1 MLTSDDIRRSYIDF
15 FTRRGHTE
23 IPGGPLIAGGDTLF
37 TVAGMQPLIPY
48 FSGAPHPAGRRLVDS
63 QRCLRTVDIDEVGDA
78 SHLTCFEMLGNW
90 SLGDYFKHESL
101 GWTLEWLTEV
111 LGIHR
116 ERLAVTVFAGD
127 ERVPFDVEARDR
139 WLELGVPAERIRAL
153 GREDNWWGPPGAHGP
168 CGSDSEIF
176 YLTDGGE
183 WTELGN
189 NVFIAYE
196 QTPDGEI
203 RPLAQRNVDVGLGL
217 ERITGLLQGVD
228 SVYETDLFTPIIAT
242 LRGLG
247 EVGDVRAERIVADH
261 LRSGVLLI
269 GDGVLPSNRDQG
281 YVLRR
286 LLRRAIRQGRV
297 LGIDG
302 PFLRELGRSV
312 LDRYRSVH
320 PHLGDE
326 ILDVLE
332 QEERRFAR
340 TLKRGLREIGRLEHV
355 DGRELF
361 RLFETYGLP
370 PELTL
375 EELGVSV
382 DGWRGAFDRA
392 AHEHRERSRR
402 DPR

>member
-1 MLTSDDIRRSYIDF
+1 MLTSDEIRRSYVDF

-23 IPGGPLIAGGDTLF
+23 IPGASLIGDGDTLF
-37 TVAGMQPLIPY
+37 TIAGMQPLIPY
-48 FSGAPHPAGRRLVDS
+48 FSGSPHPAGRRLVDY

-90 SLGDYFKHESL
+90 SLGDYFKRESL

-111 LGIHR
+111 LGIDR
-116 ERLAVTVFAGD
+116 SRLSVTVFAGD
-127 ERVPFDVEARDR
+127 EQVPFDGEARDR
-139 WLELGVPAERIRAL
+139 WLELGISAERIRAL
-153 GREDNWWGPPGAHGP
+153 GREENWWGPPGPDGP

-183 WTELGN
+183 WMELGN

-196 QTPDGEI
+196 QMPDGEI

-217 ERITGLLQGVD
+217 ERITCLLQGVD
-228 SVYETDLFTPIIAT
+228 SVYETDLFTGI
-242 LRGLG
+242 LGVVRGLAS
-247 EVGDVRAERIVADH
+247 VGDVRAERIVCDH
-261 LRSGVLLI
+261 VRSGVLLI

-302 PFLRELGRSV
+302 PFLRELGESV
-312 LDRYRSVH
+312 IERYRSVY
-320 PHLGDE
+320 PQLDAA
-326 ILDVLE
+326 ILEVLE
-332 QEERRFAR
+332 GEERRFAR
-340 TLKRGLREIGRLEHV
+340 TLKRGLRAIKRLEHV

-382 DGWRGAFDRA
+382 DGWRESFDRA
-392 AHEHRERSRR
+392 ADDHRERSRR

>member
-1 MLTSDDIRRSYIDF
+1 MLTSDEIRRSYVDF

-23 IPGGPLIAGGDTLF
+23 IPGASLIGDGDTLF
-37 TVAGMQPLIPY
+37 TIAGMQPLIPY
-48 FSGAPHPAGRRLVDS
+48 FSGSPHPAGRRLVDY

-90 SLGDYFKHESL
+90 SLGDYFKRESL

-111 LGIHR
+111 LGIDR
-116 ERLAVTVFAGD
+116 SRLSVTVFAGD
-127 ERVPFDVEARDR
+127 EQVPFDGEARDR
-139 WLELGVPAERIRAL
+139 WLELGISAERIRAL
-153 GREDNWWGPPGAHGP
+153 GREENWWGPPGPDGP

-183 WTELGN
+183 WMELGN

-196 QTPDGEI
+196 QMPDGEI

-217 ERITGLLQGVD
+217 ERITCLLQGVD
-228 SVYETDLFTPIIAT
+228 SVYETDLFTGI
-242 LRGLG
+242 LGVVRGLAS
-247 EVGDVRAERIVADH
+247 VGDVRAERIVCDH
-261 LRSGVLLI
+261 VRSGVLLI

-302 PFLRELGRSV
+302 PFLRELGESV
-312 LDRYRSVH
+312 IERYRSVY
-320 PHLGDE
+320 PQLDAA
-326 ILDVLE
+326 ILEVLE
-332 QEERRFAR
+332 GEERRFAR
-340 TLKRGLREIGRLEHV
+340 TLKRGLREIKRLEHV

-382 DGWRGAFDRA
+382 DRWRESFDRA
-392 AHEHRERSRR
+392 ADDHRERSRR

>member
-23 IPGGPLIAGGDTLF
+23 IPGASLVGDAGTLF

-48 FSGAPHPAGRRLVDS
+48 FSGAPHPAGGRLVDH

-111 LGIHR
+111 LGIDR
-116 ERLAVTVFAGD
+116 GRLAVSVFAGD
-127 ERVPFDVEARDR
+127 EQVPLDVEARDR
-139 WLELGVPAERIRAL
+139 WL
-153 GREDNWWGPPGAHGP
+153 
-168 CGSDSEIF
+168 
-176 YLTDGGE
+176 
-183 WTELGN
+183 ELGN

-196 QTPDGEI
+196 QTPDGVL

-217 ERITGLLQGVD
+217 ERITSLLQGAG
-228 SVYETDLFTPIIAT
+228 SVYETDLFTPVTETI
-242 LRGLG
+242 RGLATA
-247 EVGDVRAERIVADH
+247 GDVRAERIVADH
-261 LRSGVLLI
+261 VRSGVLLI
-269 GDGVLPSNRDQG
+269 GDGVLPSNTEQG

-286 LLRRAIRQGRV
+286 LLRRAIRQARV
-297 LGIDG
+297 LGING
-302 PFLRELGRSV
+302 PCLREVGRSV
-312 LDRYRSVH
+312 LDRYRTVY
-320 PHLGDE
+320 PHLGE
-326 ILDVLE
+326 GILDVLE
-332 QEERRFAR
+332 SAERRFAH
-340 TLKRGLREIGRLEHV
+340 TLRRGLRELRRLEHV

-375 EELGVSV
+375 EELGADI
-382 DGWRGAFDRA
+382 DGWREGFDRA
-392 AHEHRERSRR
+392 ADEHRELSRSDRGGE
-402 DPR
+402 P

>member
-23 IPGGPLIAGGDTLF
+23 IPGGPLIADGDTLF

-48 FSGAPHPAGRRLVDS
+48 FSGAPHPAGRRLVDY
-63 QRCLRTVDIDEVGDA
+63 QRCLRTIDIDEVGDA
-78 SHLTCFEMLGNW
+78 RHLTCFEMLGNW
-90 SLGDYFKHESL
+90 SLGDYFKRESL
-101 GWTLEWLTEV
+101 GWTLEWLTDV
-111 LGIHR
+111 LGIDR

-127 ERVPFDVEARDR
+127 EQVPFDVEARDR
-139 WLELGVPAERIRAL
+139 WLELGVPAEHIRAL
-153 GREDNWWGPPGAHGP
+153 GREDNWWGPPGPHGP

-176 YLTDGGE
+176 YRTDGGE
-183 WTELGN
+183 WLELGN

-228 SVYETDLFTPIIAT
+228 SVYETDLFTPLMTTI
-242 LRGLG
+242 RGLAT
-247 EVGDVRAERIVADH
+247 VGDVRAERIVGDH
-261 LRSGVLLI
+261 VRSGVLLI
-269 GDGVLPSNRDQG
+269 GDGVLPSNSDQG

-302 PFLRELGRSV
+302 PFLREVGRSV
-312 LDRYRSVH
+312 LERYRSVY
-320 PHLGDE
+320 PHLGE
-326 ILDVLE
+326 AILDVLE
-332 QEERRFAR
+332 NEERRFAR
-340 TLKRGLREIGRLEHV
+340 TLKRGLREIKRLERV

-375 EELGVSV
+375 EELGTHI
-382 DGWRGAFDRA
+382 DGWRGDFDRA